1 MQLNIKFHC
10 INSTITAR
18 KTTIWSPEALT
29 SFQDCKNN
37 LANATLLVH
46 PSSTAPLSL
55 TTDASDKAMGAVI
68 EQLVDNVWKP
78 ISFFCRKFT
87 PAQAKYST
95 YDREL
100 LAIYTAVKYFR
111 YLLEAR
117 TFSIFTDHKPLIFA
131 FKQKLDKASP
141 RQAT

>member
-10 INSTITAR
+10 I
-18 KTTIWSPEALT
+18 WSPEALT
-29 SFQDCKNN
+29 AVQDCKNN

-46 PSSTAPLSL
+46 PSYTAPLCL
-55 TTDASDKAMGAVI
+55 H
-68 EQLVDNVWKP
+68 LP
-78 ISFFCRKFT
+78 ISFFSRKFT
-87 PAQAKYST
+87 SAQAKYST

-131 FKQKLDKASP
+131 FKQKLDKAS
-141 RQAT
+141 RQARYLELVFQFSTDILYISGKNK